1 MVMVVS
7 TIMVMVI
14 VMVTV
19 WLCRL
24 KESKVSRI
32 TQDSC
37 LTNKTHEAI
46 TH

>member
-1 MVMVVS
+1 MVMVVG
-7 TIMVMVI
+7 TIMVI

-37 LTNKTHEAI
+37 LSNKTHEAI